1 MEEFFFALIPITF
14 ILSFAGVLIFRPLT
28 KRLGNVMEANALAK
42 QQVVDDKLHH
52 EHVKTLLETQN
63 LKIQQ
68 LEQRIEIGSLQCLH
82 RVHAPVFNQ
91 CFRCQDNGAG
101 VDRVDHANALV
112 ADRVDEIMVPWLVQ
126 LQIHPVTPSREGR

>member
-14 ILSFAGVLIFRPLT
+14 ILSVAGVLIFRPLT
-28 KRLGNVMEANALAK
+28 KRLGNMMEANALAR

-68 LEQRIEIGSLQCLH
+68 LEQRLEFTESLLEA
-82 RVHAPVFNQ
+82 R
-91 CFRCQDNGAG
+91 
-101 VDRVDHANALV
+101 
-112 ADRVDEIMVPWLVQ
+112 
-126 LQIHPVTPSREGR
+126 HPYYLGGPTRRELT

>member
-1 MEEFFFALIPITF
+1 MEDFFFALIPITF

-68 LEQRIEIGSLQCLH
+68 LEQRIEFTESLLEARAAQHL
-82 RVHAPVFNQ
+82 
-91 CFRCQDNGAG
+91 GAG
-101 VDRVDHANALV
+101 RARKEL
-112 ADRVDEIMVPWLVQ
+112 
-126 LQIHPVTPSREGR
+126 T

>member
-14 ILSFAGVLIFRPLT
+14 ILSVAGVLIFRPLT
-28 KRLGNVMEANALAK
+28 KRLGNMMETNALAR

-68 LEQRIEIGSLQCLH
+68 LEQRLEFTESLVEA
-82 RVHAPVFNQ
+82 R
-91 CFRCQDNGAG
+91 
-101 VDRVDHANALV
+101 
-112 ADRVDEIMVPWLVQ
+112 
-126 LQIHPVTPSREGR
+126 HPNYLGGPTRRELT

>member
-14 ILSFAGVLIFRPLT
+14 ILSVAGVLIFRPLT

-42 QQVVDDKLHH
+42 KQVVDDKLHH

-68 LEQRIEIGSLQCLH
+68 LEQRVEFTESLLET
-82 RVHAPVFNQ
+82 RTA
-91 CFRCQDNGAG
+91 
-101 VDRVDHANALV
+101 DHLSGG
-112 ADRVDEIMVPWLVQ
+112 
-126 LQIHPVTPSREGR
+126 HSRKELT